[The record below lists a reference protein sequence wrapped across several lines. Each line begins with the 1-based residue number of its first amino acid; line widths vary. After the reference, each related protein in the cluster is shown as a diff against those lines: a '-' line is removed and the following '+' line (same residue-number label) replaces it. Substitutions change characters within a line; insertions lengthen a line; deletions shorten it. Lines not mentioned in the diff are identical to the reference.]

1 MKTATLGVP
10 QFVTDAKG
18 RQVGVLLN
26 LKAYK
31 RLLEAKEELEDIAAY
46 DAARPKVLAELHLGD
61 FLTIQEFLVRHP
73 ISKQTKSAGN
83 IARPS

>member
-1 MKTATLGVP
+1 MKATTLESP

-31 RLLEAKEELEDIAAY
+31 RLLEAQEELEDIAAY
-46 DAARPKVLAELHLGD
+46 DAARPKVMAELAKGD
-61 FLTIQEFLVRHP
+61 FMTITDF
-73 ISKQTKSAGN
+73 
-83 IARPS
+83 IAKHGAK

>member
-1 MKTATLGVP
+1 MKTATVAAP

-31 RLLEAKEELEDIAAY
+31 RLLEAQEELEDIAAY
-46 DAARPKVLAELHLGD
+46 DAARPKVMAELAKGD
-61 FLTIQEFLVRHP
+61 FMTITEF
-73 ISKQTKSAGN
+73 
-83 IARPS
+83 IAKHGAK